1 MRRGTFHTLL
11 GSLDFILQV
20 VVGGLMD
27 FKRRTVKI
35 TYFGGSVR
43 VAEGGESEE
52 RRQANKQLQYLR

>member
-1 MRRGTFHTLL
+1 
-11 GSLDFILQV
+11 
-20 VVGGLMD
+20 MD